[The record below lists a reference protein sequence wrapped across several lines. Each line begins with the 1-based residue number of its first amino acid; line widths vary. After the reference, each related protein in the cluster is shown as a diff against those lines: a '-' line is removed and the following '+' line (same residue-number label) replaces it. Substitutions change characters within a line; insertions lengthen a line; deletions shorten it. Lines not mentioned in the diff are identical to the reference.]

1 MPTEK
6 QSTKPDT
13 IILPPKY
20 YLANFRYMLDFM
32 QEKSVHL
39 LQDREY
45 KFVALFNQLSEDAQC
60 LFVRFVNRRK
70 TFFKASQLAY
80 PEIAQIPEVLGELID
95 KQFITSLATA
105 HHERVL
111 YLLEIFTKDELVK
124 IIKQTGTKPN
134 KQDKKSTLTLW
145 IFEHIPFD
153 VLVEIISTKSL
164 IIKQEFEEEVEF
176 LMFLFFGNLG
186 MDMTRFVI
194 RDLGHVQYEEFD
206 EKKLTAYFKTRKEA
220 EDKLKM
226 EKARLHFGFL
236 SVLYSGIELYDWFI
250 SQLPDWQYLSES
262 AQRIFD
268 RLCLELGKI
277 LEKNKLEHE
286 ALKIYQYTAK
296 SPSVERQIRLLHK
309 LGYVQEAL
317 ILCKK
322 LEMNP
327 LNPEEKLFA
336 IDFRKKLERLSSEK
350 ASPKTTTRWLNEAES
365 ISIDASFQ
373 HNVEIGTLEH
383 FKNQGFE
390 GVFTENYLWNALFG
404 VIFWDIIFDEN
415 QDAIHHPFQLAPSD
429 LRRDNFWEKR
439 QHQLLERTVILDD
452 KERFYTHIKHIIST
466 KKGKANPFVYWHED
480 LFFHLSKCYELLDSD
495 QLGIVLLE
503 MAKNIK
509 EYSKGFPDLLV
520 WKDETYHFIEV
531 KSPNDHLSAHQVFWL
546 SFFKEVGIQAKV
558 IRINFKGND

>member
-1 MPTEK
+1 MDSENK
-6 QSTKPDT
+6 NKEQIEN

-20 YLANFRYMLDFM
+20 YLTNFLYLLDFV
-32 QEKSVHL
+32 QEKSAHL
-39 LQDREY
+39 LTNREY
-45 KFVALFNQLSEDAQC
+45 RFIAAFNELSENAKC
-60 LFVRFVNRRK
+60 LFIRFVNRRK
-70 TFFKASQLAY
+70 VFFKTTQLVY
-80 PEIAQIPEVLGELID
+80 PEIEQIPNVLQELIE
-95 KQFITSLATA
+95 KQFITPLATH
-105 HHERVL
+105 HHEKIL
-111 YLLEIFTKDELVK
+111 YLLEIFTKNEL
-124 IIKQTGTKPN
+124 IELIKQTGTKPN
-134 KQDKKSTLTLW
+134 RQDKKSSQTVW
-145 IFEHIPFD
+145 ILENITFE
-153 VLVEIISTKSL
+153 VLVEFIGTKNL
-164 IIKQEFEEEVEF
+164 IIKQDYEEEVEF
-176 LMFLFFGNLG
+176 LMYLFFGNLS

-194 RDLGHVQYEEFD
+194 RDLGHVQYEQFD
-206 EKKLTAYFKTRKEA
+206 EKKFTAYFKSRKEA

-226 EKARLHFGFL
+226 EKAHLHFGFL

-277 LEKNKLEHE
+277 LEKNKLETE

-296 SPSVERQIRLLHK
+296 PPSIERQIRLLHK
-309 LGYVQEAL
+309 LGYIQEAL

-336 IDFRKKLERLSSEK
+336 LDFRKKLEKQGSEK
-350 ASPKTTTRWLNEAES
+350 ATSKTTTQWLKQAES
-365 ISIDASFQ
+365 ISIDASFEY
-373 HNVEIGTLEH
+373 NVELGTLEY

-404 VIFWDIIFDEN
+404 ILFWDIIFDEN
-415 QDAIHHPFQLAPSD
+415 QDAIHHPFQFAPSD

-439 QHQLLERTVILDD
+439 QAQLLERTALLEDD
-452 KERFYTHIKHIIST
+452 EQFFLHIQQVIST
-466 KKGKANPFVYWHED
+466 KKGKANPFVFWHED
-480 LFFHLSKCYELLDSD
+480 LFFHLTKCYELLDSD

-503 MAKNIK
+503 MAKNLK
-509 EYSKGFPDLLV
+509 EYTKGFPDLFI
-520 WKDETYHFIEV
+520 WNNETYCFIEV

-558 IRINFKGND
+558 LKVNFG